1 MFARFSFILPLALS
15 ACMSTADDPV
25 YRQIDW
31 SKSEEYKAC
40 KAKEDR
46 SLAEYKVAKSAYD
59 KAQSNYDYDAE
70 MKKFEQEMAEFEA
83 GERKLMPL
91 RPSIIGQAGLPPMI
105 PAVAAGQCFRPPEGW
120 VQE

>member
-1 MFARFSFILPLALS
+1 MFARFSFILPLVLS
-15 ACMSTADDPV
+15 ACMSTADDPL

-59 KAQSNYDYDAE
+59 KAKSKYDYDAE
-70 MKKFEQEMAEFEA
+70 MKKFEHEVAEFEA

-105 PAVAAGQCFRPPEGW
+105 PAVGQCFRPPEGW
-120 VQE
+120 GQE